1 MLRDAD
7 RDDKQSEHRRSKL
20 MDTGIAYKAL
30 DMARESG
37 ADAARVVLA
46 EGSSSTISLLNCETD
61 TLRSS
66 ISSALNINLF
76 VNGRYGTFSTNRLET
91 SEVKAFIRDAVETTS
106 LLAPDEFRTLPDPS
120 ICYDG
125 KGFDLDLLD
134 KDFNAITPEQ
144 KMAFISELASETPLS
159 DPRLISVENEFEDEF
174 QSEIVLDTNGLEVT
188 DTQSFFSVSTECTVR
203 GEDGIRP
210 QGYWVDGSL
219 KFSSLKKGA
228 GAEAFGRALA
238 MLGARK
244 IKSGRYP
251 VVLENVCAGSLVS
264 TLLRALSGSSLQQ
277 RNSFLNDSLG
287 RKVFP
292 STMNLCDR
300 PHIPGMPGSTW
311 YDAEGIATADMDI
324 IKEGV
329 VNTYFL
335 GTYFARK
342 MGLPVTVQA
351 PSAPCFPIN
360 DGLDCRGQMRKTG
373 RGILIT
379 GFNGGNCNG
388 LTGDFS
394 YGVEGFLFENGE
406 MVHPIKEMNFSGNM
420 LKLWNSLTLIG
431 NDPLTYTRRQIP
443 SLSFSEGEFSGL

>member
-1 MLRDAD
+1 MNTD
-7 RDDKQSEHRRSKL
+7 
-20 MDTGIAYKAL
+20 IAYKAL
-30 DMARESG
+30 EMAREAG

-46 EGSSSTISLLNCETD
+46 EGCSSTISLLNGETD

-66 ISSALNINLF
+66 ISSALNVNIF
-76 VNGRYGTFSTNRLET
+76 ANGRYGVFSTNRMEP
-91 SEVKAFIRDAVETTS
+91 SEVRAFIKDAVETTL
-106 LLAPDEFRTLPDPS
+106 LLAPDEFRALPDRS
-120 ICYDG
+120 VCYDG

-134 KDFNAITPEQ
+134 KGYDTITPEQ
-144 KMAFISELASETPLS
+144 KMKFISEIASETPLS
-159 DPRLISVENEFEDEF
+159 DDRLISVENEFEDEF

-219 KFSSLKKGA
+219 KFASLKKGC
-228 GAEAFGRALA
+228 GARAFDRTVA

-251 VVLENVCAGSLVS
+251 VVLENVCAGSLVA
-264 TLLRALSGSSLQQ
+264 TLIKALSGSSLQQ

-287 RKVFP
+287 RKLFP
-292 STMNLCDR
+292 ETMTLCDR

-311 YDAEGIATADMDI
+311 YDAEGIATADTDI
-324 IKEGV
+324 IREGV
-329 VNTYFL
+329 VSTYFL
-335 GTYFARK
+335 GTYYARK

-351 PSAPCFPIN
+351 PSAPCFPVN
-360 DGLDCRGQMRKTG
+360 SAMDCRGLMHEMG
-373 RGILIT
+373 HGILIT

-394 YGVEGFLFENGE
+394 YGVEGFLFRNGKI
-406 MVHPIKEMNFSGNM
+406 VHPIKEMNFSGNM
-420 LKLWNSLTLIG
+420 LKLWNHLALTG
-431 NDPLTYTRRQIP
+431 NDPLDYTRRQIP
-443 SLSFSEGEFSGL
+443 SLAFAEGEFSGL